1 MGDLIK
7 SLFPEDKSKSGLKVN
22 MKQKKYIS
30 MLALVAFLGVIAIVF
45 GNFTG
50 GNKEEPL
57 FTGFDANS
65 NTLSN
70 EKMSELVMAEK
81 QLAERLESILTQISG
96 VGKVAVNITLESSSE
111 YQFAVNQQID
121 KTLVTERAQDGST
134 RTTDEIRED
143 AQVVMK
149 NMAQGKDEPVIVK
162 EIRPQVVGVMIVAE
176 GANNP
181 LTKEEISKAV
191 QTLLNIPAH
200 RVTVLPK
207 GELVRQ

>member
-1 MGDLIK
+1 M
-7 SLFPEDKSKSGLKVN
+7 
-22 MKQKKYIS
+22 
-30 MLALVAFLGVIAIVF
+30 
-45 GNFTG
+45 
-50 GNKEEPL
+50 
-57 FTGFDANS
+57 
-65 NTLSN
+65 
-70 EKMSELVMAEK
+70 
-81 QLAERLESILTQISG
+81 TQISG
-96 VGKVAVNITLESSSE
+96 VGKVTVNITLESSSE
-111 YQFAVNQQID
+111 YQFAVNQQVD

>member
-1 MGDLIK
+1 M
-7 SLFPEDKSKSGLKVN
+7 
-22 MKQKKYIS
+22 
-30 MLALVAFLGVIAIVF
+30 
-45 GNFTG
+45 
-50 GNKEEPL
+50 
-57 FTGFDANS
+57 
-65 NTLSN
+65 
-70 EKMSELVMAEK
+70 
-81 QLAERLESILTQISG
+81 
-96 VGKVAVNITLESSSE
+96 AVNLTLESSSE
-111 YQFAVNQQID
+111 YQYAVNEQVD

-134 RTTDEIRED
+134 RTTDETRED

-162 EIRPQVVGVMIVAE
+162 EIRPQVVGVMIVAQ

-207 GELVRQ
+207 GEYVK